1 MIGLLLLYFIAKP
14 FYALAGE
21 HNKSQWGFA
30 ILSIVVYY
38 AGYLGGAFVMGIVLA
53 IVDPSLVG
61 DISGITEI
69 VFSLIAIPFGLLAC
83 WIFYRIL
90 LKQWDKVQ
98 EIPEGEVLDS
108 NLFDEQGNR

>member
-1 MIGLLLLYFIAKP
+1 MLGLLLLYWLAKP
-14 FYALAGE
+14 FYELAGE

-53 IVDPSLVG
+53 IIDPSLVE
-61 DISGITEI
+61 DISGVTEI
-69 VFSLIAIPFGLLAC
+69 VFSLLAIPFGLLSC

-90 LKQWDKVQ
+90 HKQWNKVQ

-108 NLFDEQGNR
+108 NLFDEGNR